1 MNQNGY
7 NGGQPYNNNQN
18 NMNTQYNQQT
28 GYNQGM
34 PNYRQTGYNQ
44 GMPNNRQPGYNQ
56 GMPNNRQTG
65 YNQGMPNYRQTGY
78 NQGMRNQPAAQYRN
92 PRSGN
97 QKKQGANTGVII
109 AITSCVVLLIAFF
122 VTAFAFPGFLR
133 KKEKIDD
140 SKNKN
145 DVETSNVDSTS
156 EGNITGDSTDATTT
170 APVNEPDDDWTVLIY
185 LCGSNLES
193 ESGLATYNIDEMIN
207 ADITDSVNIII
218 ETGGSYSWDTSGIN
232 PDALCR
238 FQMTDTG
245 LVALGEVPMASMGAA
260 DTFRDF
266 ISWGLD
272 NYPAKKSMVIVW
284 DHGSEPTNGVAFDEV
299 YGYDSLSLD
308 ELRVSLAESG
318 KHLDIMGFDT
328 CLMANIETA
337 QAIGSNASY
346 MIASEE
352 TIPGPG
358 WNYTD
363 FINYICQNPTCTPA
377 ELGINIC
384 DSYYNKYVDLG
395 MSDGVTLSVIDL
407 SYINE
412 LSNAFCG
419 LGKVFYDSM
428 YDTDDMTTIF
438 QAMPNTETYGN
449 YKLDDGSMVSNLY
462 DISDFIDQSGGLFG
476 DAGTTYKNVLGKC
489 MLYQVKGS
497 ARAYSSGLAF
507 YFPNYINISELDS
520 YSDAVDDVPATCW
533 YVAFIDGL
541 YDEWDAPDWVESS
554 MNSSGEVIP
563 PDPVVFEEDMTISYN
578 VFINNDGYAQLDITG
593 GLDYVAV
600 VDMKLYYIDETN
612 TVPMKIL
619 WGSDDKLENPSS
631 GSYVDKLQ
639 LEWFKADGFY
649 DIAMHGI
656 EYTPTYNLYSTPV
669 LINNTAMQLLV
680 YYDKQTGEYKMLY
693 AYGFDDN
700 LENVSNRQGT
710 ALNLGD
716 RIDFLMETTDA
727 NGDFFYMNIGDTLYS
742 EDYQIIT
749 REPIISDIFRDSY
762 SAQFYYVFEIT
773 DVQGNKFETEGA
785 LVTISAGVVTDVTIQ

>member
-34 PNYRQTGYNQ
+34 PNNRQTGYNQ

-97 QKKQGANTGVII
+97 QKKQGANTAVII

-145 DVETSNVDSTS
+145 DVETSTVDSTS
-156 EGNITGDSTDATTT
+156 EGNITGDSTDANTT
-170 APVNEPDDDWTVLIY
+170 APVTEPDDDWTVLIY

-218 ETGGSYSWDTSGIN
+218 ETGGSYSWGTSGIN

-377 ELGINIC
+377 ELGIKIC

-520 YSDAVDDVPATCW
+520 YSEAVDDIPAACW

-656 EYTPTYNLYSTPV
+656 EYTPEYNLYSVPI
-669 LINNTAMQLLV
+669 LLNNTAMQLLV
-680 YYDKQTGEYKMLY
+680 YFDKQTGEYKMLY

-700 LENVSNRQGT
+700 LENASNRQGT
-710 ALNLGD
+710 ALNVGD

-749 REPIISDIFRDSY
+749 REPIISDIFQDSY

>member
-1 MNQNGY
+1 MQQNP
-7 NGGQPYNNNQN
+7 NNPQQPNNRP
-18 NMNTQYNQQT
+18 T
-28 GYNQGM
+28 GYNQIAQY
-34 PNYRQTGYNQ
+34 NRQQGYNQ
-44 GMPNNRQPGYNQ
+44 STQYNRQQGYNQNMQYNRQPDYNQ
-56 GMPNNRQTG
+56 SNVR
-65 YNQGMPNYRQTGY
+65 
-78 NQGMRNQPAAQYRN
+78 
-92 PRSGN
+92 
-97 QKKQGANTGVII
+97 KKKSPLVGIVIG
-109 AITSCVVLLIAFF
+109 ITSFIVLLTVFII
-122 VTAFAFPGFLR
+122 TAFAFPGFLI
-133 KKEKIDD
+133 KKDKSDND
-140 SKNKN
+140 KNKN
-145 DVETSNVDSTS
+145 ENITNTADSTVDP
-156 EGNITGDSTDATTT
+156 NTGTEQTDTTT
-170 APVNEPDDDWTVLIY
+170 APLAEPSDDWTVLIY

-193 ESGLATYNIDEMIN
+193 ESGLATYNIDEMIA

-218 ETGGSYSWDTSGIN
+218 ETGGSYSWEVGEVN
-232 PDALCR
+232 PNALCR
-238 FQMTDTG
+238 FEMTDTG
-245 LVALGEVPMASMGAA
+245 LVPLGEVPQASMGAA
-260 DTFRDF
+260 DTLKDF
-266 ISWGLD
+266 LSWGLD
-272 NYPAKKSMVIVW
+272 TYPAKKSMLIIW

-299 YGYDSLSLD
+299 YNYDSLSLD
-308 ELRVSLAESG
+308 ELRYSLAASG
-318 KHLDIMGFDT
+318 KHIDIMGFDT

-337 QAIGSNASY
+337 SAIGSNASY

-358 WNYTD
+358 WNYTG
-363 FINYICQNPTCTPA
+363 FINYICQNPTCTPS
-377 ELGINIC
+377 ELGVNIC
-384 DSYYNKYVDLG
+384 DTYYNKYVDLG

-428 YDTDDMTTIF
+428 YDTDDMTVIF

-476 DAGTTYKNVLGKC
+476 DAGTTYKNVLDKC

-520 YSDAVDDVPATCW
+520 YSEAVDDIPATCW

-578 VFINNDGYAQLDITG
+578 VHLTDEGYAQLDITG

-600 VDMKLYYIDETN
+600 VDMKLYYMADSDPI
-612 TVPMKIL
+612 PMQIL
-619 WGSDDKLENPSS
+619 WGSDDKLEKIGP
-631 GSYVDKLQ
+631 GSYVDRLE

-656 EYTPTYNLYSTPV
+656 EYTPEYNLYSVPI
-669 LINNTAMQLLV
+669 LLNKTAMQLLV
-680 YYDKQTGEYKMLY
+680 YFDKQTGEYKMLY
-693 AYGFDDN
+693 AYSFDDN

-710 ALNLGD
+710 ALKVGD
-716 RIDFLMETTDA
+716 RIEFLMETTDA
-727 NGDFFYMNIGDTLYS
+727 NGDFFYLNMGDTVYS

-749 REPIISDIFRDSY
+749 REPLISDIFQDSY